1 MKPKYIKLA
10 REQLDATL
18 ERLEP
23 LKTLVPPAKGWI
35 RAIRDAIGMTGEQLA
50 KRLNTNKQRVSR
62 IEHDEKLGKVKIETL
77 RNVAKVMDCVFLY
90 AFVPRDSL
98 DQTVREQAEV
108 IAEKRMARSNQMMR
122 LEKQELSKDEKNK
135 ALQNLIDEII
145 ETMPK
150 SLWDEK

>member
-1 MKPKYIKLA
+1 MKPKQIKLA

-18 ERLEP
+18 NRFEP
-23 LKTLVPPAKGWI
+23 LKSIAPPNKGWI
-35 RAIRDAIGMTGEQLA
+35 RAIRDVIGMTGEQLA
-50 KRLNTNKQRVSR
+50 NRLNTNKQRVSR

-77 RNVAKVMDCVFLY
+77 RNVADALDCEFAY
-90 AFVPRDSL
+90 AFVPRNNL
-98 DQTVREQAEV
+98 EQTVREQAEV

>member
-1 MKPKYIKLA
+1 MKPKQIKLA

-18 ERLEP
+18 RRFEP
-23 LKTLVPPAKGWI
+23 LKSIAPPNKGWI
-35 RAIRDAIGMTGEQLA
+35 RAIRDVIGMTGEQLA
-50 KRLNTNKQRVSR
+50 NRLNTNKQRVSR

-77 RNVAKVMDCVFLY
+77 RNVADALDCEFAY
-90 AFVPRDSL
+90 AFVPRNNL
-98 DQTVREQAEV
+98 EQTVREQAEV

>member
-1 MKPKYIKLA
+1 MKSKQIKLA
-10 REQLDATL
+10 REQLDTAL
-18 ERLEP
+18 RRFEP
-23 LKTLVPPAKGWI
+23 LKSIAPPNKGWI

-50 KRLNTNKQRVSR
+50 NRLNINKQRVSR

-77 RNVAKVMDCVFLY
+77 RNVADALDCVFVY
-90 AFVPRDSL
+90 SFVPRTTL
-98 DQTVREQAEV
+98 EQAVREQAEV
-108 IAEKRMARSNQMMR
+108 IAKKRMARSNQLMR

-135 ALQNLIDEII
+135 ALQNLIDEIT